1 MKAKKVNTLPSTSQL
16 KNLIKEYDLI
26 TIIKKFCE
34 EVSTSMCPRGITFK
48 TFYSTH
54 PIEGFARGVTGRL
67 SKNSLQDGA
76 NFSKKFFLPI
86 DNWKQ
91 DSNFRQRNECY
102 TIYYQRVC
110 KSISLI
116 GASVTKTFSF
126 TSSPAGLPDG
136 ICTF

>member
-1 MKAKKVNTLPSTSQL
+1 MKAKKVNTLHSTSQL

-76 NFSKKFFLPI
+76 NFSKLF
-86 DNWKQ
+86 
-91 DSNFRQRNECY
+91 SYR
-102 TIYYQRVC
+102 
-110 KSISLI
+110 SIIGNRIAISGREMNATRSTTNVYVSL
-116 GASVTKTFSF
+116 
-126 TSSPAGLPDG
+126 
-136 ICTF
+136 